1 ASIEHVKR
9 YTTLGM
15 GTDQGKT
22 SNANAIAIISELTG
36 ANASDIQHTTFRPP
50 YVPVSLGAIAAE
62 ATGPRLAPTRRSA
75 FHDASAR
82 DNVRFVT
89 SGDWLYP
96 RYYARGGETM
106 ARAIDR
112 EVLNTRRRVGM
123 VDMSTLGKADV
134 QGRDALTFLERV
146 YCNDLSRVAVGKLRY
161 SLMLREDGIVLD
173 DGTVSRLGEHHYLL
187 TMTTANSRRVW
198 LHLEMLRQAHW
209 PELDV
214 KLASVT
220 DHWANLAI
228 AGPEARSLL
237 SRLEP
242 DFDIANGGFPFAS
255 VRQGRVAGL
264 PARVFRVSF
273 AGELGYE
280 INVPAGYAETLW
292 SHLGELGRDLGLMPY
307 GLEALDVMRIEKGH
321 VSAGTEIDGRTIP
334 SDLGMDRMVSSTK
347 DFIGRAL
354 LDRPALSANGRRQFV
369 GLVPD
374 DGVTPIPLGAQITRA
389 PWRGKPQSTI
399 GHVTAAL
406 TSPTLGHPV
415 ALTLIEDGRSRMGEK
430 VWAVSPVAQSSVEA
444 VITQPAFYDPRGER
458 LHG

>member
-1 ASIEHVKR
+1 
-9 YTTLGM
+9 
-15 GTDQGKT
+15 
-22 SNANAIAIISELTG
+22 
-36 ANASDIQHTTFRPP
+36 
-50 YVPVSLGAIAAE
+50 
-62 ATGPRLAPTRRSA
+62 
-75 FHDASAR
+75 
-82 DNVRFVT
+82 
-89 SGDWLYP
+89 
-96 RYYARGGETM
+96 M

-406 TSPTLGHPV
+406 SSPTLGHPV

-444 VITQPAFYDPRGER
+444 VITQPAFYDPGGER